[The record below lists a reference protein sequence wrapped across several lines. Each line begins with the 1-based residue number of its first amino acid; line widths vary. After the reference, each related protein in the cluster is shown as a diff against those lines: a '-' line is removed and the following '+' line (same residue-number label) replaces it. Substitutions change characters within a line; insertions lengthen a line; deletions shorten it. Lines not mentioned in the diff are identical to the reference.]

1 MPSERVRNI
10 AVGLTLIIALLVLC
24 AGIFMLGTFA
34 TLAKGNP
41 YKVTVLA
48 NDANGLSNGS
58 KVDLN
63 GVYVGSI
70 KKIYLDGDSRKVHI
84 ELDIDHGV
92 RIPGDVTVKIG
103 RPAIG
108 SPYITLM
115 VPEKPT
121 REDAAKHDITTDGT
135 ATIPNAETDSGPIP
149 QSVFFAVMELSKK
162 LTLVSDDL
170 HELLQQ
176 RGTALVDSTNNPQ
189 HPLANIS
196 TLVERLD
203 RTAKSID
210 QLIGDKSLQ
219 DHAKKMVANLDDSSQ
234 DLKKIIHDARELVP
248 ALNNVTVKISSA
260 SDKVGGAATQASA
273 LVVNANNQIV
283 PITEKL
289 VDVLSIF
296 AKNAAGDF
304 RWQAKRRAVLYRTP
318 SYMKAWSMWLMSS
331 RGPLTICMRW
341 YAKFAKMAWRFI
353 WEAGGKNNE

>member
-1 MPSERVRNI
+1 MPSDRVRNI
-10 AVGLTLIIALLVLC
+10 AVGLTLIVALLVLC
-24 AGIFMLGTFA
+24 AGIFMLGTFD

-63 GVYVGSI
+63 GVSVGTI
-70 KKIYLDGDSRKVHI
+70 KKIFLDGDSRKVHI
-84 ELDIDHGV
+84 ELAIDHGV

-121 REDAAKHDITTDGT
+121 NEEAAKKDIATDGT
-135 ATIPNAETDSGPIP
+135 AVIPNAETDSGPIP

-176 RGTALVDSTNNPQ
+176 RSTAQIDQPNNPQ

-196 TLVERLD
+196 TLVQRLD
-203 RTAKSID
+203 RTAKSVD
-210 QLIGDKSLQ
+210 ELIGDKTLQ
-219 DHAKKMVANLDDSSQ
+219 EHAKKMVANLDESSQ
-234 DLKKIIHDARELVP
+234 DLKKIIHDVRDIVP
-248 ALNNVTVKISSA
+248 SINDKLNNLTVTIAGA
-260 SDKVGGAATQASA
+260 SDKVGGRRHAGQRFGGKYQPSNCPHHRTPGGCA
-273 LVVNANNQIV
+273 V
-283 PITEKL
+283 IT
-289 VDVLSIF
+289 
-296 AKNAAGDF
+296 AKNADVDF
-304 RWQAKRRAVLYRTP
+304 RRQRHRGAFCAGSQA
-318 SYMKAWSMWLMSS
+318 
-331 RGPLTICMRW
+331 I
-341 YAKFAKMAWRFI
+341 
-353 WEAGGKNNE
+353 